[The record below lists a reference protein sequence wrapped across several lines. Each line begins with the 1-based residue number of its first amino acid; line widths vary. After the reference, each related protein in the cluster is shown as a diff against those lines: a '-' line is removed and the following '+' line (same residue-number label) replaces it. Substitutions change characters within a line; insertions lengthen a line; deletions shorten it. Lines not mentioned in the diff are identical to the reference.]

1 MRPLLSKGNG
11 PLLEQ
16 IDRSTTALD
25 AELNGLR
32 LKDGYSR
39 YDSVGPDTRKR
50 IADQARTLADALD
63 AIDPALGLSGL

>member
-1 MRPLLSKGNG
+1 MLSKGNA

-16 IDRSTTALD
+16 IDHSTTTFD
-25 AELNGLR
+25 GELTGLR
-32 LKDGYSR
+32 QNDGYRR
-39 YDSVGPDTRKR
+39 YDSVAPDTRKR